1 MRYALV
7 ENGVV
12 TNIIEMDK
20 RNEQFFPS
28 AVYTGDRPVGMGDT
42 YTEGKFYRD
51 GKEVL
56 TALEEANNEID
67 SLTQQLGEAALRS
80 RGHDRPRRGSG
91 ARRGA
96 DESHDLED
104 AKSLA
109 HARPSDAERRGELA
123 FGLQPVAGAE
133 PALEQVALDLVEY
146 DAPRACG
153 RSPLRS

>member
-42 YTEGKFYRD
+42 YTDGKFYRD

-56 TALEEANNEID
+56 TELEQAQAEMAEYK
-67 SLTQQLGEAALRS
+67 AALNTL
-80 RGHDRPRRGSG
+80 GV
-91 ARRGA
+91 
-96 DESHDLED
+96 ETE
-104 AKSLA
+104 
-109 HARPSDAERRGELA
+109 E
-123 FGLQPVAGAE
+123 PV
-133 PALEQVALDLVEY
+133 
-146 DAPRACG
+146 
-153 RSPLRS
+153 

>member
-28 AVYTGDRPVGMGDT
+28 AVYTGDRPVGM
-42 YTEGKFYRD
+42 EGKFYRD

-67 SLTQQLGEAALRS
+67 SLTQQLGEAVETIYQ
-80 RGHDRPRRGSG
+80 
-91 ARRGA
+91 A
-96 DESHDLED
+96 DMEVI
-104 AKSLA
+104 
-109 HARPSDAERRGELA
+109 G
-123 FGLQPVAGAE
+123 
-133 PALEQVALDLVEY
+133 
-146 DAPRACG
+146 
-153 RSPLRS
+153 

>member
-56 TALEEANNEID
+56 TTLEQAQAEIA
-67 SLTQQLGEAALRS
+67 EYKAALNTL
-80 RGHDRPRRGSG
+80 GV
-91 ARRGA
+91 
-96 DESHDLED
+96 ETE
-104 AKSLA
+104 
-109 HARPSDAERRGELA
+109 E
-123 FGLQPVAGAE
+123 PV
-133 PALEQVALDLVEY
+133 
-146 DAPRACG
+146 
-153 RSPLRS
+153 